1 MHKRSI
7 TILVLISLSILSF
20 AQQSKPNQATI
31 VVGKVL
37 SVEDSL
43 LVKQFFFDGLRE
55 KVIQNTP
62 LATDYF
68 KRVVDIDPANDAAM
82 YELAVI
88 YNAQN
93 NSEEAEKLMQ
103 KATTVSPDNFWYW
116 MLLED
121 IYAKTGKAAQ
131 LELVYDELIR
141 LNIEAQEYYLAKAA
155 VLVDQNKLDE
165 ADLVYQEVQK
175 RFGPSDELT
184 KVRQQIYLQK
194 GKSTQ
199 AIAELEKLIRDN
211 PKNVNNY
218 VYLADIYVQLGNREQ
233 AIVALQKGKNIDPQN
248 TLIQLSLADNY
259 RALNRFYDA
268 FVELKTAFQNEDLSL
283 DEKVRVILSFFP
295 LFADAK
301 ARTFASELAVIVV
314 CSYPNDPKSYAM
326 YGDVLFQEQKYSE
339 ALQAYKSA
347 LKLNNQ
353 VYEVWEQVIRIEVSG
368 DNFQQAIIDGEAA
381 LAIFPNQATLYLF
394 TGIAYARGQK
404 YEKSIIYLEKAI
416 RLGSDNKQILDQI
429 YSTLGDSY
437 NALKR
442 YNESDEAFKKAL
454 EINPV
459 NSYTLNNYAY
469 YLSLRGV
476 ELEKAAQMSQ
486 HAIILDPNNASLED
500 TYAWIL
506 FKQKKYDEARIWI
519 EKAINDTQSSSAV
532 QFEHYG
538 DILYYLGEKKQ
549 AVEQWKKARSLGG
562 KSDQL
567 EKKIN
572 GQKYIE

>member
-1 MHKRSI
+1 MYKKSI
-7 TILVLISLSILSF
+7 TILTLILWSVLSF
-20 AQQSKPNQATI
+20 AQQSKPKQATI

-37 SVEDSL
+37 SAADSL

-55 KVIQNTP
+55 KVIQNMP

-68 KRVVDIDPANDAAM
+68 KRVIDIDPANDAAM

-88 YNAQN
+88 YNTQN
-93 NSEEAEKLMQ
+93 NSEEAEKIMQ

-116 MLLED
+116 ILLED
-121 IYAKTGKAAQ
+121 IYAKTGNAAQ
-131 LELVYDELIR
+131 LNLVYDELIR
-141 LNIEAQEYYLAKAA
+141 LNPEAQEYYLAKAA

-175 RFGPSDELT
+175 HFGPSDELT

-199 AIAELEKLIRDN
+199 AVAELEKLIRDN

-218 VYLADIYVQLGNREQ
+218 VYLADIYVQLGDREK
-233 AIVALQKGKNIDPQN
+233 AVFALQKGKNIDPEN
-248 TLIQLSLADNY
+248 TLIRLSLADNY
-259 RALNRFYDA
+259 RALNRFDDA
-268 FVELKTAFQNEDLSL
+268 FVELKIAFHNEDLSL

-295 LFADAK
+295 LFTDAK
-301 ARTFASELAVIVV
+301 ARAFADELAVIVV
-314 CSYPNDPKSYAM
+314 CSYPHDPKSYAM

-353 VYEVWEQVIRIEVSG
+353 IYEVWEQVVRIEVSS
-368 DNFQQAIIDGEAA
+368 DDFQQAIIDGDAA
-381 LAIFPNQATLYLF
+381 LAIFPNQAMLYLF
-394 TGIAYARGQK
+394 TGMAYAREQQHDK
-404 YEKSIIYLEKAI
+404 TITYLKSAI
-416 RLGSDNKQILDQI
+416 SLGADNKQVLDQV

-442 YNESDEAFKKAL
+442 YKESDEAYEKAL
-454 EINPV
+454 EINPA

-486 HAIILDPNNASLED
+486 RAITLDPNNASSED

-519 EKAINDTQSSSAV
+519 EKAIHDDQSSSAI

-562 KSDQL
+562 KSGQL